1 MELQEISLQAGIRDI
16 TGRATA
22 RKMRRE
28 GLAPGVLYGPG
39 IEKSLPLSINAK
51 ELERV
56 LHLSAGANVIV
67 TLDIAGE
74 EKKTAMF
81 KEVVRHPVTNFI
93 EHVDLIHV
101 IYGTLISV
109 EVPIHITGKARGVVL
124 GGIVQHGVRKMTV
137 ECMPR
142 SIPDSLTVDITELGL
157 GEAIHL
163 KDINLPEGVRI
174 TDDDELTV
182 LSIVAPAAE
191 EEVVSGEEAAEELAK
206 SFEEKEEEGSE
217 EKKE

>member
-1 MELQEISLQAGIRDI
+1 MEVQEVSLPAGIRDV

-22 RKMRRE
+22 RKLRRE
-28 GLAPGVLYGPG
+28 GLTPAVLYGPG
-39 IEKSLPLSINAK
+39 IEKTVPLCINMK
-51 ELERV
+51 ELERI

-67 TLDIAGE
+67 TLDMGGE
-74 EKKTAMF
+74 DKKTAMF
-81 KEVVRHPVTNFI
+81 KEVVRHPVTNSI

-101 IYGTLISV
+101 IYGTLITV
-109 EVPIHITGKARGVVL
+109 EVPIQITGKAEGVVL

-137 ECMPR
+137 ECLPR
-142 SIPDSLTVDITELGL
+142 AIPDSLSVDITELGL

-163 KDINLPEGVRI
+163 KDIKLPEGVKI
-174 TDDDELTV
+174 TDDEDLTV

-191 EEVVSGEEAAEELAK
+191 EEAVSGEEASEELAK

-217 EKKE
+217 E

>member
-1 MELQEISLQAGIRDI
+1 MELQEVSLSAGIREV

-22 RKMRRE
+22 RQLRRE
-28 GLAPGVLYGPG
+28 GMAPAVLYGPD
-39 IEKSLPLSINAK
+39 IEKSMPLSINMK

-81 KEVVRHPVTNFI
+81 KEVVRHPVTDFI
-93 EHVDLIHV
+93 EHVDLIYV
-101 IYGTLISV
+101 VYGTLVTV
-109 EVPIHITGKARGVVL
+109 EVPIHITGKAKGVVL

-142 SIPDSLTVDITELGL
+142 SIPDSLSVDITELGL

-163 KDINLPEGVRI
+163 KDITLPEGVKL
-174 TDDDELTV
+174 TDDEDLTV

-191 EEVVSGEEAAEELAK
+191 EEVVTGEEAAEELAK

-217 EKKE
+217 DKKE